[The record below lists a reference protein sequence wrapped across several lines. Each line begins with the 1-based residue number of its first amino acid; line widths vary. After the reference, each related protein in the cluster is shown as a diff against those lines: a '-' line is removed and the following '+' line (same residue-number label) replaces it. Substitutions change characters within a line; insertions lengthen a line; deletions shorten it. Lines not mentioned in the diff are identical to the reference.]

1 MGQNLRYVK
10 YIITIA
16 LAGLFMFAMFAAIST
31 QASHASVAVEKA
43 VFTFTDPVQ
52 VPGRVLPPGTYLFKL
67 EENEGDLNVVE
78 IKNLTETKVYGVF
91 VVGPLYRTTA
101 PTRPAILFDESA
113 PGTPKP
119 IKAWFYPGDN
129 YGKAFVYSK

>member
-1 MGQNLRYVK
+1 MRSDMSR
-10 YIITIA
+10 IS
-16 LAGLFMFAMFAAIST
+16 LAGMVIFAGIAA
-31 QASHASVAVEKA
+31 QASHASVVVEEA
-43 VFTFTDPVQ
+43 VFTFAEPVQ

-67 EENEGDLNVVE
+67 DENEGELNVVE
-78 IKNLTETKVYGVF
+78 IKNQTETKVYGVF

-113 PGTPKP
+113 PGKPKP

-129 YGKAFVYSK
+129 YGKVFVYSK